1 MENIIIVLIAI
12 VMIVAILS
20 VAIVRGRN
28 DSQTIKRLNED
39 IYMARADCMRAMETA
54 ARADTDHKASKGR
67 LTELRTEL
75 GKEKAALEIAQRSL
89 AHAEKTAA
97 LEHQSREEIQ
107 KRMDDW
113 EKVQSE
119 HMKHAQ
125 AAVAK
130 TANDV
135 SSKLLT
141 DHKRESEAAKKDSEE
156 QIKKSTE
163 ELTKNFLNVTKTLA
177 SLNDQVTQNRQTVD
191 TVWKALSSPGGA
203 GYYSQIGLENTLKN
217 FGLERGRDFNM
228 EHSFDDAQESKR
240 LRPDA
245 VVFLPS
251 ESVLVIDSKASKF
264 ILELAEA
271 EGAEKEEE
279 QAYANL
285 ASTMKQHLKA
295 LGGKDYR
302 GAIVSSY
309 KESGRETEI
318 RRIISVM
325 YLPNEGALE
334 KLKRADPDFERK
346 AAKEQIIIAGPTG
359 LSAIIGFAR
368 AEIDLGR
375 QAENQEKIIDGTQ
388 QLLDSIAIILDHVD
402 SVGKGLKSASNNFV
416 KLAGSINGR
425 LLPRTRGLAALGVT
439 PVRNRQIPSK
449 IPMYQII
456 DHSQDD
462 VIDAQAEDVTATDLL
477 KSLANG
483 RS

>member
-1 MENIIIVLIAI
+1 MEIFLIVFAAAVIVIAI
-12 VMIVAILS
+12 SAI
-20 VAIVRGRN
+20 AIIRSRN
-28 DSQTIKRLNED
+28 DRKTIKRLNAD
-39 IYMARADCMRAMETA
+39 IETERTNSLRAIEAA
-54 ARADTDHKASKGR
+54 ARADSDSTAAKMR
-67 LTELRTEL
+67 LEELRIEL
-75 GKEKAALEIAQRSL
+75 REAKDAQDIAQRSL
-89 AHAEKTAA
+89 ASAEKTAA
-97 LEHQSREEIQ
+97 LERQSREEIQ
-107 KRMDDW
+107 LRMADW
-113 EKVQSE
+113 EKAQSE

-141 DHKRESEAAKKDSEE
+141 DHKRESEAAKKETEE
-156 QIKKSTE
+156 RIKKTTE
-163 ELTKNFLNVTKTLA
+163 DLSKNFQNVTKTLA
-177 SLNDQVTQNRQTVD
+177 SLNDQVSENRQTVD
-191 TVWKALSSPGGA
+191 TVWKALSSPSGA

-228 EHSFDDAQESKR
+228 EHSFEDAQEGKR

-264 ILELAEA
+264 LLELAEA
-271 EGAEKEEE
+271 EGTEEE
-279 QAYANL
+279 EKQAYSNL
-285 ASTMKQHLKA
+285 ASTMNQHLKA
-295 LGGKDYR
+295 LSGKDYK

-325 YLPNEGALE
+325 YLPNEGALD
-334 KLKRADPDFERK
+334 KLKRADSDFERK
-346 AAKEQIIIAGPTG
+346 AANEQIIIAGPTG

-368 AEIDLGR
+368 VEIDLGR

-388 QLLDSIAIILDHVD
+388 QLLESIATVLGHVD
-402 SVGKGLKSASNNFV
+402 NVGKGLKSASNNFV
-416 KLAGSINGR
+416 KLASSINGR

-439 PVRNRQIPSK
+439 PIRNRQIPSK

-456 DHSQDD
+456 DHSQND
-462 VIDAQAEDVTATDLL
+462 VIDAEAEDVTAPDLL
-477 KSLANG
+477 ESPDNG
-483 RS
+483 I

>member
-1 MENIIIVLIAI
+1 MENIIVVFIAV

-20 VAIVRGRN
+20 VAIIRGRN

-39 IYMARADCMRAMETA
+39 IESTRAHSMRAMETA
-54 ARADTDHKASKGR
+54 ARAEADNQATKAR
-67 LTELRTEL
+67 LEELRTEL
-75 GKEKAALEIAQRSL
+75 VESKEALDIAQRSL
-89 AHAEKTAA
+89 ANAEKSAA
-97 LEHQSREEIQ
+97 LERQSREEIQ
-107 KRMDDW
+107 KRMNDW
-113 EKVQSE
+113 EKVQNE

-141 DHKRESEAAKKDSEE
+141 DHKRESEAAKKESEE
-156 QIKKSTE
+156 RIKKSTA
-163 ELTKNFLNVTKTLA
+163 ELSKNFLNVTKTLA
-177 SLNDQVTQNRQTVD
+177 SLNDQVTENRQTVD

-264 ILELAEA
+264 LLELAEA
-271 EGAEKEEE
+271 EGTEEE
-279 QAYANL
+279 ERQAYSNL
-285 ASTMKQHLKA
+285 ASTMNQHLKA
-295 LGGKDYR
+295 LGSKDYR

-309 KESGRETEI
+309 RESGRETEI

-334 KLKRADPDFERK
+334 KLKRADPEFDRK
-346 AAKEQIIIAGPTG
+346 AAKEQIILAGPTG

-388 QLLDSIAIILDHVD
+388 QLLESIAVVVGHVD
-402 SVGKGLKSASNNFV
+402 SVGKGLKSASNSLA
-416 KLAGSINGR
+416 KLTGSINQR
-425 LLPRTRGLAALGVT
+425 LLPRTRGLAALGVS
-439 PVRNRQIPSK
+439 PIRNRQIPSK
-449 IPMYQII
+449 IPMYQLI
-456 DHSQDD
+456 DHSQNG
-462 VIDAQAEDVTATDLL
+462 VIDAEAEDVTVPDLL

-483 RS
+483 R

>member
-1 MENIIIVLIAI
+1 
-12 VMIVAILS
+12 

-28 DSQTIKRLNED
+28 DNQTIQRLNGD
-39 IYMARADCMRAMETA
+39 IDTARADGMRAIEVA
-54 ARADTDHKASKGR
+54 ARADSDSQAAKVR
-67 LTELRTEL
+67 LEELRTEL
-75 GKEKAALEIAQRSL
+75 GEAKQTLDIAQRSL
-89 AHAEKTAA
+89 ANAEKTAA
-97 LEHQSREEIQ
+97 LERQSREEIQ

-156 QIKKSTE
+156 RIKKSTA
-163 ELTKNFLNVTKTLA
+163 ELSKNFQTVTNTLA
-177 SLNDQVTQNRQTVD
+177 SLNDQVTENRQTVD

-264 ILELAEA
+264 LLELAEA

-285 ASTMKQHLKA
+285 ASTMNQHLKA
-295 LGGKDYR
+295 LGSKDYR

-334 KLKRADPDFERK
+334 KLKRADPDFEQK

-388 QLLDSIAIILDHVD
+388 QLLESIAVVVGHVD
-402 SVGKGLKSASNNFV
+402 SVGRGLKSASNSLA
-416 KLAGSINGR
+416 KLTGSINQR
-425 LLPRTRGLAALGVT
+425 LLPRTRGLAALGVN

-449 IPMYQII
+449 IPMYQLI
-456 DHSQDD
+456 DHSQND
-462 VIDAQAEDVTATDLL
+462 VIDAEAEDITVPDLM

-483 RS
+483 R

>member
-1 MENIIIVLIAI
+1 MELFFTIFVAAISVLAI
-12 VMIVAILS
+12 LAVMIF
-20 VAIVRGRN
+20 RGRK
-28 DSQTIKRLNED
+28 DADGITRLTDDIDAERAKVIK
-39 IYMARADCMRAMETA
+39 AMEAA
-54 ARADTDHKASKGR
+54 ARADSASESTNR
-67 LTELRTEL
+67 RMEELKVEL
-75 GKEKAALEIAQRSL
+75 EHARAACEIAKQAL
-89 AHAEKTAA
+89 ASAEKTTA
-97 LEHQSREEIQ
+97 LERQSREETQ
-107 KRMDDW
+107 KRMEDW
-113 EKVQSE
+113 EKAQDE

-125 AAVAK
+125 AAIVK

-156 QIKKSTE
+156 RIKKSTK
-163 ELTKNFLNVTKTLA
+163 ELSDNFLTVTKSLA
-177 SLNDQVTQNRQTVD
+177 SLNDQVTENRQTVD

-203 GYYSQIGLENTLKN
+203 GYYSQIGLENTLKG

-228 EHSFDDAQESKR
+228 EHSFDDTQESKR

-264 ILELAEA
+264 LLELAEA
-271 EGAEKEEE
+271 EGTEQEEE

-285 ASTMKQHLKA
+285 AGTMKQHLKA
-295 LGGKDYR
+295 LGSKDYK

-334 KLKRADPDFERK
+334 KLKIADPEFERK

-368 AEIDLGR
+368 VEIDLGR
-375 QAENQEKIIDGTQ
+375 QAENQEKIIVSAQ
-388 QLLDSIAIILDHVD
+388 QLLDSIATVVGLVD
-402 SVGKGLKSASNNFV
+402 SVGKGLKSANNNFT
-416 KLAGSINGR
+416 KLASSINGR
-425 LLPRTRGLAALGVT
+425 LLPRTRNLADLGVS
-439 PVRNRQIPSK
+439 PGRNRQIPGK

-456 DHSQDD
+456 DHSQND
-462 VIDAQAEDVTATDLL
+462 VIDAEAEDVTVPDLL
-477 KSLANG
+477 KSLAN
-483 RS
+483 SP

>member
-1 MENIIIVLIAI
+1 MENIVIDFVVV
-12 VMIVAILS
+12 VMTVVVLS

-39 IYMARADCMRAMETA
+39 IDTARADSLKAMETA
-54 ARADTDHKASKGR
+54 ARADSDGMGTKVR
-67 LTELRTEL
+67 LEELRTEL
-75 GKEKAALEIAQRSL
+75 GEAKEALDIAQRSL
-89 AHAEKTAA
+89 ANAEKTAA
-97 LEHQSREEIQ
+97 LERQSREEIQ
-107 KRMDDW
+107 KRMGDW
-113 EKVQSE
+113 EKAQSD

-130 TANDV
+130 TAADV

-141 DHKRESEAAKKDSEE
+141 DHKRESEAAKKEAEE
-156 QIKKSTE
+156 RIKKSTE
-163 ELTKNFLNVTKTLA
+163 ELSKNFLNVTKTLA
-177 SLNDQVTQNRQTVD
+177 SLNNQVSENRQTVD

-264 ILELAEA
+264 LLELAEA
-271 EGAEKEEE
+271 EGDAKGEEE
-279 QAYANL
+279 AYSNL
-285 ASTMKQHLKA
+285 AGTMKQHLKA
-295 LGGKDYR
+295 LGGKDYK

-334 KLKRADPDFERK
+334 KLKRADSDFERK
-346 AAKEQIIIAGPTG
+346 AAKQKIIVAGPTG

-375 QAENQEKIIDGTQ
+375 QAENQEKIIEGTQ
-388 QLLDSIAIILDHVD
+388 QLLESIAVVLGHVD
-402 SVGKGLKSASNNFV
+402 SVGKGLKSAANSFV
-416 KLAGSINGR
+416 RLAGSVNGR
-425 LLPRTRGLAALGVT
+425 LLPRTRGLATLGVN

-456 DHSQDD
+456 DHSQID
-462 VIDAQAEDVTATDLL
+462 VIDAEAEDVTGPDLL
-477 KSLANG
+477 ESLRNG
-483 RS
+483 P